1 MNYQQK
7 YEQLVA
13 EFEQCKAEFEQYKKE
28 SVKWSVEDF
37 LCYNYDYADDGIYIT
52 TERAQEALEQMI
64 RRNDPYYGISW
75 ETVEYFFQE
84 YAEYKSKYFKI
95 SGYYKD
101 DKSEFTDFIVK
112 ECHSVDEHDEQI
124 FYYGLTEADI
134 KYSINTCG
142 DDNLEFVITS
152 YSFYF
157 N

>member
-7 YEQLVA
+7 YEQLLA
-13 EFEQCKAEFEQYKKE
+13 EFDQYKKE

-64 RRNDPYYGISW
+64 RKHDAQYGISW
-75 ETVEYFFQE
+75 EVVEYYFKE

-101 DKSEFTDFIVK
+101 DETEFTDFIVK
-112 ECHSVDEHDEQI
+112 ECHSVDEHDEHI
-124 FYYGLTEADI
+124 FYYGLSEDDLQ
-134 KYSINTCG
+134 YSIDTKG
-142 DDNLEFVITS
+142 EDMLEFVVTS
-152 YSFYF
+152 YSTYF
-157 N
+157 F

>member
-7 YEQLVA
+7 YEQLL
-13 EFEQCKAEFEQYKKE
+13 AEFEQYKNE
-28 SVKWSVEDF
+28 SVKWSVDDF
-37 LCYNYDYADDGIYIT
+37 LCYNDDYADDGIYIT
-52 TERAQEALEQMI
+52 RERAQEALERMI
-64 RRNDPYYGISW
+64 RKHDAEYGISW
-75 ETVEYFFQE
+75 QVVEFYFKE

-112 ECHSVDEHDEQI
+112 EFDSADEHDEQI
-124 FYYGLTEADI
+124 FYYGLSEADI
-134 KYSINTCG
+134 KYSIDTCG